1 MLMFWYTKVLADALG
16 CCWLS
21 GEVDRGARLDRTGG
35 DEEVD
40 DDEEVLAGYVEK
52 LDVVDELDEEERPL
66 KPFAFMVFRSANSIS
81 SFLHLSSLATLAFCF
96 LDILPNLTA

>member
-1 MLMFWYTKVLADALG
+1 MF
-16 CCWLS
+16 
-21 GEVDRGARLDRTGG
+21 
-35 DEEVD
+35 
-40 DDEEVLAGYVEK
+40 AGYVEK

-66 KPFAFMVFRSANSIS
+66 KPFPFKLFRSANSIS